1 MNLPCVQ
8 EHASGVPTG
17 RAKAKKTSPGFPGAG
32 LRELELALEHVV
44 RCLLPIALAASLS
57 CKTPIHRLD
66 YESAKAFF
74 CLVTDDPEGQEAWQ
88 LVAGE
93 TALDASDVA
102 LRCARSGFRDMEIQD
117 LWTFHGISFTNSG
130 FRSCK
135 QVKERRWNSSEVK
148 ATLLCQVS
156 GLFPTAWR
164 GLSGLGMKQLG
175 LEASANNYLNTV

>member
-102 LRCARSGFRDMEIQD
+102 GFVYLSRDFLYEFWLQKLQAGSRAALEQLRSQSNLALPSLRLISNGLAGPFRVRNEAT
-117 LWTFHGISFTNSG
+117 WTGGI
-130 FRSCK
+130 C
-135 QVKERRWNSSEVK
+135 E
-148 ATLLCQVS
+148 
-156 GLFPTAWR
+156 
-164 GLSGLGMKQLG
+164 
-175 LEASANNYLNTV
+175 